1 MDELT
6 GKANLATPFLAA
18 ELRATLG
25 LLMRRLREQVH
36 PGDYTWSQKQ
46 VVTRLDREGPQSV
59 SDLARAEG
67 VRPQSMS
74 ATVAALEAAGFVTGE
89 ADAQD
94 GRRTLFSLTASCR
107 KMIRESRRAREDWL
121 LQALRK
127 KLSVSEQAELA
138 SALELL
144 KRLADVP

>member
-1 MDELT
+1 
-6 GKANLATPFLAA
+6 
-18 ELRATLG
+18 
-25 LLMRRLREQVH
+25 MRRLREQVR

-46 VVTRLDREGPQSV
+46 VVTRIDREGPQTV

-74 ATVAALEAAGFVTGE
+74 ATVAALESAGFVTGQ
-89 ADAQD
+89 ADTSD
-94 GRRTLFSLTASCR
+94 GRRILFSLTPACR

-121 LQALRK
+121 FQALRK
-127 KLSVSEQAELA
+127 HFTAGEQAQLA

-144 KRLADVP
+144 KRLADTP

>member
-1 MDELT
+1 
-6 GKANLATPFLAA
+6 
-18 ELRATLG
+18 
-25 LLMRRLREQVH
+25 
-36 PGDYTWSQKQ
+36 
-46 VVTRLDREGPQSV
+46 
-59 SDLARAEG
+59 
-67 VRPQSMS
+67 MS